1 MSLNR
6 AIYGLVGY
14 PLRHSLSPAM
24 HNAAFKELGIDA
36 EYRLFEIELDSLK
49 DFLINR
55 SDVLGFNVT
64 VPYKV
69 KAKDILAKES
79 HFKENLSEAEIAVS
93 ITSAINTVKREPRLK
108 LYNTDVLGFSKS
120 LVEDLGFNKK
130 GKNVLVL
137 GAGGAGRAV
146 IAGLSQE
153 NNSASKIYISEL
165 NRDTVASVK
174 KHFLSISRLK
184 DKFEFIEESDISS
197 VIKECEL
204 LVNATAVGM
213 RDSDSSAI
221 DLSLLHKG
229 LSIYD
234 VVYNRETALV
244 KEARSLGLPT
254 SDGLGMLLY
263 QGVAAFEIFT
273 EREAPIEIMREALL
287 KGVKR

>member
-1 MSLNR
+1 MSLNK
-6 AIYGLVGY
+6 AVYGLVGY
-14 PLRHSLSPAM
+14 SLKHSLSPAM

-36 EYRLFEIELDSLK
+36 EYKLFEIELDGLK

-69 KAKDILAKES
+69 KAKDVLTKNFSSKED
-79 HFKENLSEAEIAVS
+79 LSEAEIAVS
-93 ITSAINTVKREPRLK
+93 ITSAVNTVKREPKLK
-108 LYNTDVLGFSKS
+108 LYNTDVSGFSKS
-120 LVEDLGFNKK
+120 LVEDLGFDKR

-137 GAGGAGRAV
+137 GVGGAGRAV

-165 NRDTVASVK
+165 NRDTINNVK
-174 KHFLSISRLK
+174 EHLSNIDRLK
-184 DKFEFIEESDISS
+184 GKFEFIEEPDISN
-197 VIKECEL
+197 VIEECHL

-213 RDSDSSAI
+213 RDNDGSAI
-221 DLSLLHKG
+221 DLNLLHKG
-229 LSIYD
+229 LSVYD

-244 KEARSLGLPT
+244 KEARSLGLPA

-273 EREAPIEIMREALL
+273 DIEAPLDVMKEALL

>member
-1 MSLNR
+1 MSLNK
-6 AIYGLVGY
+6 AVYGLVGY
-14 PLRHSLSPAM
+14 PLKHSLSPAM

-36 EYRLFEIELDSLK
+36 EYKLFEIELDGLK

-69 KAKDILAKES
+69 KAKDILTKNFSSKED
-79 HFKENLSEAEIAVS
+79 LSEAEIAVS
-93 ITSAINTVKREPRLK
+93 ITSAVNTVKREPKLK
-108 LYNTDVLGFSKS
+108 LYNTDVSGFSKS
-120 LVEDLGFNKK
+120 LVEDLGFDKR

-137 GAGGAGRAV
+137 GVGGAGRAV

-165 NRDTVASVK
+165 NRDTINNVK
-174 KHFLSISRLK
+174 EHLSNIDRLK
-184 DKFEFIEESDISS
+184 GKFEFIEEPDISN
-197 VIKECEL
+197 VIEECHL

-213 RDSDSSAI
+213 RDNDGSAI
-221 DLSLLHKG
+221 DLNLLHKG
-229 LSIYD
+229 LSVYD

-273 EREAPIEIMREALL
+273 DIEAPLDVMKEALL